1 MIKERKDAKTTIV
14 AGILL
19 AGLFAGMLV
28 AYKSELET
36 TSWDSKSQSDKNT
49 TNSTEEN
56 TALSLEKKE
65 IDISGLKKQYKLIVL
80 SIVLILLSYAKQVE
94 KNVLRKI
101 VSVGI
106 NKSKIINRKYG
117 KEPYEEK

>member
-1 MIKERKDAKTTIV
+1 MEMK
-14 AGILL
+14 
-19 AGLFAGMLV
+19 
-28 AYKSELET
+28 Y
-36 TSWDSKSQSDKNT
+36 
-49 TNSTEEN
+49 
-56 TALSLEKKE
+56 
-65 IDISGLKKQYKLIVL
+65 IDIFVLKKQYKLIVL

>member
-36 TSWDSKSQSDKNT
+36 TSWDAKRQSDKNT

>member
-1 MIKERKDAKTTIV
+1 M
-14 AGILL
+14 
-19 AGLFAGMLV
+19 
-28 AYKSELET
+28 
-36 TSWDSKSQSDKNT
+36 QSR
-49 TNSTEEN
+49 
-56 TALSLEKKE
+56 
-65 IDISGLKKQYKLIVL
+65 LK
-80 SIVLILLSYAKQVE
+80 

>member
-19 AGLFAGMLV
+19 TGLFAGMLV

-36 TSWDSKSQSDKNT
+36 TSWDAKSQSDKNT

-80 SIVLILLSYAKQVE
+80 ILFSYAKQVE

>member
-1 MIKERKDAKTTIV
+1 MP
-14 AGILL
+14 
-19 AGLFAGMLV
+19 
-28 AYKSELET
+28 
-36 TSWDSKSQSDKNT
+36 
-49 TNSTEEN
+49 
-56 TALSLEKKE
+56 
-65 IDISGLKKQYKLIVL
+65 
-80 SIVLILLSYAKQVE
+80 IVLILFSYAKQVE